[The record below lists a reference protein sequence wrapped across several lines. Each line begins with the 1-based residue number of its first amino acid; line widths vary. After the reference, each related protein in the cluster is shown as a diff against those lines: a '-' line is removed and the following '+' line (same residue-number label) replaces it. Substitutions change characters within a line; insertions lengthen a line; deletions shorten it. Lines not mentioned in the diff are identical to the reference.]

1 MKKILFILIVI
12 IFSMNICIVNAET
25 ESNNSTLEKLL
36 TGSDEERAVIY
47 YTMASTYSELKDHKS
62 AVEYY
67 TKAIELNPKMIDTY
81 IGRAK
86 DCGDM
91 ADWQCSLDNYESIKK
106 LRPNDPNAYWATSL
120 YKTNTKDLD
129 GAMADI
135 DKAISMVKKTNATFY
150 AQKARVYLEK
160 KDYNNAVKWAKKALR
175 RDYRDEYTLG
185 LISVMTY
192 ENGRF
197 EDVLK
202 VTNDCLKHGKV
213 AKENHVLLLLR
224 AKAFY
229 YTGQKEKAI
238 KQMEDVI
245 KLVPENEE
253 YILLKDKMQKGEK
266 ID

>member
-1 MKKILFILIVI
+1 MKKILFILIAI
-12 IFSMNICIVNAET
+12 IFSVNICAVNAET
-25 ESNNSTLEKLL
+25 GSNDSTLEKLL

-67 TKAIELNPKMIDTY
+67 TKAIELNPKMIGAY
-81 IGRAK
+81 VGRAK

-91 ADWQCSLDNYESIKK
+91 GDWQCSLDNYESIKK
-106 LRPNDPNAYWATSL
+106 LRPNDPNAYWAT
-120 YKTNTKDLD
+120 
-129 GAMADI
+129 
-135 DKAISMVKKTNATFY
+135 FY
-150 AQKARVYLEK
+150 AQKAWVYLEK
-160 KDYNNAVKWAKKALR
+160 KDYDNAVKWVKKALR

-185 LISVMTY
+185 LISVMAY

-197 EDVLK
+197 EDVLN

-253 YILLKDKMQKGEK
+253 YHSIKEKMQNNEE
-266 ID
+266 I